1 MSISIP
7 LYAHLIMSPQVI
19 AIVLFAALLHA
30 GWNFLVKRSDDAYQG
45 MCAVVLGRVPYGLAV
60 LLVSPSVP
68 ASSYFY
74 VVIGALLH
82 VGYQL
87 FLQHSYRFG
96 DLSQVYPMA
105 RGSAPL
111 IVALASVAFL
121 DVSYDVFQV
130 SALALIATGLMGL
143 AWRGFYP
150 GAENRY
156 RAAILAVAA
165 GIFIASYTMIDGL
178 GARIAGTAL
187 GYYGSVT
194 VLNALIYAVTM
205 NRLRPGLVRR
215 TIIHHWPQSLASGG
229 ASFSA
234 YALVV
239 WAFTREPIALVAS
252 LRETSILFSL
262 LLGVIFLNE
271 RLSLVKTLAIVS
283 TMTGVVL
290 LRLGG

>member
-1 MSISIP
+1 
-7 LYAHLIMSPQVI
+7 MSPQVI

-30 GWNFLVKRSDDAYQG
+30 GWNFLVKRSEDAYQG
-45 MCAVVLGRVPYGLAV
+45 MCAVVLGRLPYGLAV
-60 LLVSPSVP
+60 LIFFPFAP

-111 IVALASVAFL
+111 IVALISVAFL
-121 DVSYDVFQV
+121 NVRYDGFQV
-130 SALALIATGLMGL
+130 GALALIAAGLISL
-143 AWRGFYP
+143 AWQGFSS
-150 GAENRY
+150 GTEKRY
-156 RAAILAVAA
+156 RGALLAVTA
-165 GIFIASYTMIDGL
+165 GIFIASYTLIDGL

-205 NRLRPGLVRR
+205 KRLRPGLVNSVVKR
-215 TIIHHWPQSLASGG
+215 HWFQSLASGA

-239 WAFTREPIALVAS
+239 WAFTREPIALVAA
-252 LRETSILFSL
+252 LRETSILFSV
-262 LLGVIFLNE
+262 LLGVGLLKE
-271 RLSLVKTLAIVS
+271 RLTVVKALAIVS
-283 TMTGVVL
+283 TLTGVVM
-290 LRLGG
+290 LRLAG

>member
-1 MSISIP
+1 MRLDMS
-7 LYAHLIMSPQVI
+7 LQVI
-19 AIVLFAALLHA
+19 GIVLCAALLHA
-30 GWNFLVKRSDDAYQG
+30 GWNFLVKRSEDPYQG
-45 MCAVVLGRVPYGLAV
+45 MCAVVLGRVPFGLAV
-60 LLVSPSVP
+60 LVFSPFIP
-68 ASSYFY
+68 ASASFY

-111 IVALASVAFL
+111 IVALISVSFL
-121 DVSYDVFQV
+121 NVSYDGFQIA
-130 SALALIATGLMGL
+130 ALALIAVGLIIL
-143 AWRGFYP
+143 AWRGFSP
-150 GAENRY
+150 GAETRY
-156 RAAILAVAA
+156 RGALLAVAA
-165 GIFIASYTMIDGL
+165 GTFIASYTLIDGL

-194 VLNALIYAVTM
+194 VLNALVYAVTM
-205 NRLRPGLVRR
+205 NRLKPGLVNFV
-215 TIIHHWPQSLASGG
+215 IKHHWLQSLASGG

-239 WAFTREPIALVAS
+239 WAFTREPIALVAA
-252 LRETSILFSL
+252 LRETSILFSV
-262 LLGVIFLNE
+262 LLGVGLLKE
-271 RLSLVKTLAIVS
+271 RLTVMKTLAFVS
-283 TMTGVVL
+283 TVTGVAL

>member
-1 MSISIP
+1 
-7 LYAHLIMSPQVI
+7 MSPQVI

-30 GWNFLVKRSDDAYQG
+30 AWNFLVKRSEDPSQG

-60 LLVSPSVP
+60 LLVSPTVP
-68 ASSYFY
+68 TFSYSY

-111 IVALASVAFL
+111 IVALISVFFL
-121 DVSYDVFQV
+121 DVRYDGFQIG
-130 SALALIATGLMGL
+130 ALVLIATGLISL
-143 AWRGFYP
+143 ARRGFSP
-150 GAENRY
+150 GADNSY
-156 RAAILAVAA
+156 RGALLAFAA
-165 GIFIASYTMIDGL
+165 GIFIASYTLIDGL

-194 VLNALIYAVTM
+194 VLNALMYAVTM
-205 NRLRPGLVRR
+205 NRLRPGLVNSV
-215 TIIHHWPQSLASGG
+215 IKHHWLQSLASGG
-229 ASFSA
+229 ASFCA

-252 LRETSILFSL
+252 LRETSILFSV
-262 LLGVIFLNE
+262 LLGVGLLNE
-271 RLSLVKTLAIVS
+271 RLTVVKTLAIVS
-283 TMTGVVL
+283 TLTGVVL
-290 LRLGG
+290 LRVGG